1 MTLAPQDLYG
11 ALSSINS
18 VFVLQSVYNP
28 LRFDKRYFSY
38 LINYRLIVKKKLKT
52 LVENYQNFQI
62 GLNHF
67 YSV

>member
-1 MTLAPQDLYG
+1 MTLAQQDFYG

>member
-38 LINYRLIVKKKLKT
+38 LINYRLIVKKKHKT